1 MNQIEDQ
8 KVLYSVENLTVL
20 YRGRGYWHTPEL
32 NQAIAKIIN
41 HFGDR
46 ASIPPEFIAEFMNGI
61 KRHGLPGG
69 DGWNV
74 WYEPCP
80 VVKTTAMEIIV
91 ISKDMPPEIM
101 ELYPDFYKGG
111 KFHIN
116 KAKLQRDGK
125 AHHSRYGEY
134 FYIDVPDSA
143 IALPESKELLEV

>member
-1 MNQIEDQ
+1 MH
-8 KVLYSVENLTVL
+8 SVENLTIL

-46 ASIPPEFIAEFMNGI
+46 ASIPSEFIAEFMNGI
-61 KRHGLPGG
+61 KRHGLPSGE
-69 DGWNV
+69 GWNV

-80 VVKTTAMEIIV
+80 VVKTTAMEIV
-91 ISKDMPPEIM
+91 VTSQDMPPEIM

-116 KAKLQRDGK
+116 KAKLQQSGR
-125 AHHSRYGEY
+125 AYHSRHGEY

-143 IALPESKELLEV
+143 IALSESKELLEVAS